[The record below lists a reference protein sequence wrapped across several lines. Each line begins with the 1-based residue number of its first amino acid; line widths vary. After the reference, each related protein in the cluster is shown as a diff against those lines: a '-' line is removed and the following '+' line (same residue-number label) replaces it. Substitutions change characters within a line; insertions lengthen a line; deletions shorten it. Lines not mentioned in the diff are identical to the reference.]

1 MKRLLTSI
9 LLFAAFLC
17 GAQAQNDALF
27 VYRNDGA
34 IHGFL
39 RADIDSMVCSQIDLD
54 SLLHADYV
62 VQEIWTADSVYRIP
76 LAAIDSISFVTPP
89 TKYKEGVTKIEE
101 SLLPYVVGADS
112 LTLKLKSDTP
122 SYLLPQTGDLLVL
135 LEGCEV
141 LPYGFAGKVETV
153 NTLGDCVEV
162 VCEQTYIEDVF
173 DSFCSVQTMVG
184 YAEESENAS
193 SQRSPSSPDRIT
205 YNPDDKIFELGPY
218 TISLTSELSQGIIP
232 SGDLALAGGTAA
244 SIRISPTFRIHTLVI
259 LEIKRGLLIECSL
272 KGDLRVSS
280 QVSVYGNLGDL
291 EQKLLNPV
299 INFPIANTAGLV
311 NFYLHPGGFIRGSAA
326 ITSTVKDR
334 RDYEFGMSYGY
345 SSKGENVIKPSLDG
359 RLVSSSTDVEGSIDG
374 SLAMGG
380 YLEVGFNLWSRDIAR
395 ACVLGEMGMQL
406 NGNFV
411 LCNSDIE
418 EAESSTVLYK
428 RLKASSLEWGPFV
441 NVSLIASY
449 DDTQAVLTWPISS
462 VDKRWDFVPTFSSTE
477 LTHTPG
483 SATSADASTDLSGE
497 CFVPVPVGYKLFDA
511 DMNEVADYDAPESYT
526 KPLYSPLEYSFE
538 NLSQNVDYY
547 EVYPTVRL
555 FGYEMLATPSDKMV
569 MNGYPVITAFEV
581 TDSEYKSGAFMNNG
595 LSYDYKY
602 DVDLTVEIG
611 NLEGVADWGYVCKDM
626 FDDGYKRIS
635 LMKYGQSYTGKHT
648 FYRNEAHSTAPLST
662 YVLYE
667 GDFDFLWYDSEPQD
681 YPLDHK
687 VNYCA
692 HPVITAFEVT
702 DSEHKEGAFLN
713 ANDGRYYDYKFDVAL
728 TAEVDSLE
736 GVADWGYAYR
746 DPYGNVKRISLMEY
760 GQSYTDTRYAYYRNE
775 AHSTACLYTYVR
787 YEGDSEYYDGEPHDY
802 PLDHED
808 KVFSCPDGHHP
819 HAIDLGLPSGTKWA
833 CCNIG
838 ASSPEGYGG
847 YYAWGE
853 TSEKDYYDED
863 NYAHYNS
870 QTGEWI
876 SLGSDIAGTSYDVA
890 HVQWGGSWVMP
901 SRDRQ
906 VELMGYCSREW
917 TTVNG
922 VYGTLVTGLSGGQIF
937 LPAAGYRWGD
947 SLYDAGSFGH
957 YWSGTQDPY
966 YSSIAC
972 YLYFYSSYWDWDYNY
987 CGNGQSVRAVCP

>member
-54 SLLHADYV
+54 SLMHADYV

-89 TKYKEGVTKIEE
+89 TIYKEGVTKIEE
-101 SLLPYVVGADS
+101 SLLPYVVGADG

-153 NTLGDCVEV
+153 NTLDDCVEV

-205 YNPDDKIFELGPY
+205 YNPDDKVFHLGPY
-218 TISLTSELSQGIIP
+218 TFSVSHELSQGLTP
-232 SGDLALAGGTAA
+232 DGDLALKGGTNA
-244 SIRISPTFRIHTLVI
+244 SISFSPTFRIHTLVI
-259 LEIKRGLLIECSL
+259 LEITRGLLLDCSV
-272 KGDLRVSS
+272 KGSLSISS
-280 QVSVYGNLGDL
+280 LSSFYGEL
-291 EQKLLNPV
+291 ELEHEYLNPE
-299 INFPIANTAGLV
+299 IKCPIANTAGLV
-311 NFYLHPGGFIRGSAA
+311 NFYLNPGLFMRGNATL
-326 ITSTVKDR
+326 TSIVKDDR
-334 RDYEFGMSYGY
+334 TYEFGMSYGY
-345 SSKGENVIKPSLDG
+345 SSNGENVTEPSLGG
-359 RLVSSSTDVEGSIDG
+359 RMVSTSTDVEGSIDG
-374 SLAMGG
+374 SVAMGV
-380 YLEVGFNLWSRDIAR
+380 YLEAGFNFLSRDFAR
-395 ACVLGEMGMQL
+395 ACVRGEMGMQL

-411 LCNSDIE
+411 LRNSDIE
-418 EAESSTVLYK
+418 EAESSTVLYE

-441 NVSLIASY
+441 NASLIASVAH
-449 DDTQAVLTWPISS
+449 TQGGITWQLSEALN
-462 VDKRWDFVPTFSSTE
+462 KWDLVPTFSNTR

-483 SATSADASTDLSGE
+483 SATSADAYTELSGN
-497 CFVPVPVGYKLFDA
+497 CIFPTPVGYKLFDA
-511 DMNEVADYDAPESYT
+511 DMNEVADYDAPLDFTNQACHLEHSFGSLNQGEDYT
-526 KPLYSPLEYSFE
+526 
-538 NLSQNVDYY
+538 
-547 EVYPTVRL
+547 VYPTVKF
-555 FGYEMLATPSDKMV
+555 FGYEMLATPS
-569 MNGYPVITAFEV
+569 AE
-581 TDSEYKSGAFMNNG
+581 
-595 LSYDYKY
+595 
-602 DVDLTVEIG
+602 LT
-611 NLEGVADWGYVCKDM
+611 N
-626 FDDGYKRIS
+626 
-635 LMKYGQSYTGKHT
+635 
-648 FYRNEAHSTAPLST
+648 
-662 YVLYE
+662 
-667 GDFDFLWYDSEPQD
+667 
-681 YPLDHK
+681 
-687 VNYCA
+687 A

-702 DSEHKEGAFLN
+702 DSEHKEGAFM
-713 ANDGRYYDYKFDVAL
+713 NDGRYYDYKFDVAL
-728 TAEVDSLE
+728 TAEIDNLE
-736 GVADWGYAYR
+736 GVADWGYVYR

-838 ASSPEGYGG
+838 ATSPEGYGG

-853 TSEKDYYDED
+853 TSEKSEYSWD
-863 NYAHYNS
+863 NYAYYNS
-870 QTGEWI
+870 STNEWI
-876 SLGSDIAGTSYDVA
+876 SIGDDIAGTSYDVA
-890 HVQWGGSWVMP
+890 HVQWGSPWVMP
-901 SRDRQ
+901 SHERQ
-906 VELMGYCSREW
+906 MELVDYCSRER

-922 VYGTLVTGLSGGQIF
+922 VYGTLVTGPSGGQIF
-937 LPAAGYRWGD
+937 LPAAGLRWD
-947 SLYDAGSFGH
+947 DYLNFAGSYGY
-957 YWSGTQDPY
+957 YWSSTQNPD
-966 YSSIAC
+966 YSSDA
-972 YLYFYSSYWDWDYNY
+972 YNLYFGSGYWGW
-987 CGNGQSVRAVCP
+987 GNGRRLYGESVRAVCP

>member
-17 GAQAQNDALF
+17 GAHAQNDALI

-76 LAAIDSISFVTPP
+76 LAVIDSISFVKPP
-89 TKYKEGVTKIEE
+89 TIYKEGVTKIEE
-101 SLLPYVVGADS
+101 GLLPYVVGADS

-162 VCEQTYIEDVF
+162 VCGQTYIEDVF

-205 YNPDDKIFELGPY
+205 FNPDDKIFELGPY
-218 TISLTSELSQGIIP
+218 TISLTGELSQGIIP
-232 SGDLALAGGTAA
+232 SGDLALAGGTDA

-259 LEIKRGLLIECSL
+259 LEFTRGLLIECSL

-280 QVSVYGNLGDL
+280 QVSAYENLVL
-291 EQKLLNPV
+291 EHKRLNPV
-299 INFPIANTAGLV
+299 INFPIASTARLV
-311 NFYLHPGGFIRGSAA
+311 NFYLHPGVFIRGKAA

-380 YLEVGFNLWSRDIAR
+380 YLEVGFNLGSRDIAR
-395 ACVLGEMGMQL
+395 ACVRGEMGMQL

-411 LCNSDIE
+411 LRNSDIE
-418 EAESSTVLYK
+418 EAESSTVLYE
-428 RLKASSLEWGPFV
+428 RLRTSSLEWGPFV
-441 NVSLIASY
+441 NVSLIASVAH
-449 DDTQAVLTWPISS
+449 TQAVLTWPISS

-483 SATSADASTDLSGE
+483 SATSADASTYLSGE
-497 CFVPVPVGYKLFDA
+497 CVVPVPVGYKLFDA

-526 KPLYSPLEYSFE
+526 KPLYSPLMHSFE

-595 LSYDYKY
+595 RSYDYKY

-611 NLEGVADWGYVCKDM
+611 NLEGVADWGYVCNDM

-648 FYRNEAHSTAPLST
+648 FYRNEAHSTASLST

-667 GDFDFLWYDSEPQD
+667 GDFHFQWYDSEPQD

-692 HPVITAFEVT
+692 HPVITDFKVT
-702 DSEHKEGAFLN
+702 DSKYKSGAFLN
-713 ANDGRYYDYKFDVAL
+713 ENDGRYYDYKFDVAL

-746 DPYGNVKRISLMEY
+746 DPNGTIKRISLMEY

-787 YEGDSEYYDGEPHDY
+787 YGGDSEYYYGEPQDY
-802 PLDHED
+802 PLDYKE
-808 KVFSCPDGHHP
+808 KILSCPDDNHP

-838 ASSPEGYGG
+838 ATNPEGYGG

-853 TSEKDYYDED
+853 TSEKDYYDRD
-863 NYAHYNS
+863 SYAHYNS
-870 QTGEWI
+870 DYI
-876 SLGSDIAGTSYDVA
+876 NIGSDIAGTSYDVA

-901 SRDRQ
+901 SKDRL
-906 VELMGYCSREW
+906 VELAKNCSRKL

-922 VYGTLVTGLSGGQIF
+922 IRGTLVTGPSGGQIF
-937 LPAAGYRWGD
+937 LPAAGCRWNGN
-947 SLYDAGSFGH
+947 LGHVGSRGH
-957 YWSGTQDPY
+957 YWSSTQHPD
-966 YSSIAC
+966 YSDYAYGLGFVSPDWRW
-972 YLYFYSSYWDWDYNY
+972 SSDYRDY
-987 CGNGQSVRAVCP
+987 GQSVRAVCP

>member
-17 GAQAQNDALF
+17 GAHAQNDALI

-54 SLLHADYV
+54 SILHADYV

-76 LAAIDSISFVTPP
+76 LAVIDSISFVKPP
-89 TKYKEGVTKIEE
+89 TIYKEGVTKIEE

-205 YNPDDKIFELGPY
+205 FNPDDKIFELGPY
-218 TISLTSELSQGIIP
+218 TIPLTSELSRGIIP
-232 SGDLALAGGTAA
+232 GGDLALAGGTDA
-244 SIRISPTFRIHTLVI
+244 SISISPTFRIHTLVI
-259 LEIKRGLLIECSL
+259 LEFTRGLLIECSL

-280 QVSVYGNLGDL
+280 QISVYGNLGDL
-291 EQKLLNPV
+291 EPKHLNPV

-326 ITSTVKDR
+326 ITCTVKDR

-380 YLEVGFNLWSRDIAR
+380 YLEVGFNLGSRDIAR

-441 NVSLIASY
+441 NVSLIASVAH
-449 DDTQAVLTWPISS
+449 TQAVLTWPISS
-462 VDKRWDFVPTFSSTE
+462 VDKRWDFVPTFSSTK

-483 SATSADASTDLSGE
+483 SATSADVSTDLSGE
-497 CFVPVPVGYKLFDA
+497 CIFPVPVGFKLFDA

-526 KPLYSPLEYSFE
+526 NQTSRLEHCFGSLNQGE
-538 NLSQNVDYY
+538 DYT
-547 EVYPTVRL
+547 VYPTVKF
-555 FGYEMLATPSDKMV
+555 FGYEMLATPS
-569 MNGYPVITAFEV
+569 AE
-581 TDSEYKSGAFMNNG
+581 
-595 LSYDYKY
+595 
-602 DVDLTVEIG
+602 LT
-611 NLEGVADWGYVCKDM
+611 N
-626 FDDGYKRIS
+626 
-635 LMKYGQSYTGKHT
+635 
-648 FYRNEAHSTAPLST
+648 
-662 YVLYE
+662 VL
-667 GDFDFLWYDSEPQD
+667 
-681 YPLDHK
+681 
-687 VNYCA
+687 
-692 HPVITAFEVT
+692 PVITAFEVT

-713 ANDGRYYDYKFDVAL
+713 ENDGRYYDYKFDVAL
-728 TAEVDSLE
+728 TAEIDNLE

-746 DPYGNVKRISLMEY
+746 DPNGTIKRISLMEY

-775 AHSTACLYTYVR
+775 AHSAACLYTYVR
-787 YEGDSEYYDGEPHDY
+787 YGGDSEYYYGEPHDY

-808 KVFSCPDGHHP
+808 KVLSCPDDNHP

-853 TSEKDYYDED
+853 TSEKNWYTEANYLYY
-863 NYAHYNS
+863 
-870 QTGEWI
+870 TGQDTDGDGRIERGFGVVD
-876 SLGSDIAGTSYDVA
+876 LGSDIAGTSYDVA

-901 SRDRQ
+901 SYERQ
-906 VELMGYCSREW
+906 KELIDYCSGKW

-922 VYGTLVTGLSGGQIF
+922 VYGVLKTGPSGSQIF
-937 LPAAGYRWGD
+937 LPAAGYRCYD
-947 SLYDAGSFGH
+947 NLDDAGSLGY
-957 YWSGTQDPY
+957 YWSSVRKPGGSGRGAHY
-966 YSSIAC
+966 Y
-972 YLYFYSSYWDWDYNY
+972 YFYSLGGYQSNRYRDY
-987 CGNGQSVRAVCP
+987 GQSVRAVCP